1 VALVVVNAE
10 FSAVLAGAAVAAAGG
25 GVGCGGGGGAAGCGE
40 QDASANV
47 ETKTTDRATRADI
60 TPQAIR
66 ACHCPG
72 CRLQAPSAR
81 TSQKHGPRGNSTRGA
96 SFTLPDRSSTTIE
109 PPTQWA

>member
-1 VALVVVNAE
+1 MVALVVVNAE

-25 GVGCGGGGGAAGCGE
+25 GVGCGGGGAAGCGE

-81 TSQKHGPRGNSTRGA
+81 TSQKHGPRGNSTCGA